1 MGKITFATCFWLV
14 LFFVF
19 SVASLFTTYSMTIG
33 VVVWFV
39 ALAYW
44 HRQFLVSVPEVT
56 GLVTINLITGG
67 LHPYGTGI
75 HFRYPWEQVK
85 GGNYITLRIV
95 TQERKETYPSADG
108 PLMEAEWSFQ
118 YRPTI
123 EGLPRHIA
131 VDESTINKGL
141 VDVGSSFLSSQIAK
155 KEAIK
160 CKEEQAGL
168 ERELKRTFEE
178 EKIKIKL
185 TDKKEGEITLEE
197 FYGIDIVRVSLA
209 DLDYEEKFQQVRVTE
224 QVATRLKKIAA
235 DIKAENPDVSS
246 KDALNTAMIINK
258 DVTKHVQEV
267 EGEGGKALAGLFMAM
282 ATGGKAPEKG
292 GKK

>member
-1 MGKITFATCFWLV
+1 MGKITFAICFWLV

-19 SVASLFTTYSMTIG
+19 SVASLFTTYPMTIG

-44 HRQFLVSVPEVT
+44 HRQFFISVPEVT
-56 GLVTINLITGG
+56 GLVTINLITGR
-67 LHPYGTGI
+67 LHPYRTGV

-85 GGNYITLRIV
+85 GGNYLNLRIV
-95 TQERKETYPSADG
+95 TQERKETYPSSDG

-123 EGLPRHIA
+123 EGLPRYIA

-155 KEAIK
+155 KEAIE
-160 CKEEQAGL
+160 CKKEQTGL
-168 ERELKRTFEE
+168 EGELKRTFEE

-185 TDKKEGEITLEE
+185 ADGKEEEITLEE

-224 QVATRLKKIAA
+224 QIATRLKKIAA
-235 DIKAENPDVSS
+235 GIKAENPDISS

-258 DVTKHVQEV
+258 NVTKHVQEV